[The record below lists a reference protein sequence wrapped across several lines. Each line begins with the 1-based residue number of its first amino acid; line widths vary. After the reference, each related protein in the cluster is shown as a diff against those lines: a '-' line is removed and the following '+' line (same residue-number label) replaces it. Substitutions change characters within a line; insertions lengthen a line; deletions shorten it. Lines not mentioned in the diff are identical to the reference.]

1 MNIIKGGIIST
12 VLILVISVNLK
23 AQRIDTLTLQEKQR
37 LTDALVSNQI
47 SFKKQVFYD
56 PLVGSYTIEPNG
68 ISSNCGHFYIRIK
81 EPDMSQVIPMPTP
94 ELALSPFSNFNPAPF
109 SVLPHQKLP
118 LILNKE

>member
-68 ISSNCGHFYIRIK
+68 INSSHGHFFMRIK
-81 EPDMSQVIPMPTP
+81 EPDMSRVIPMPKTKL
-94 ELALSPFSNFNPAPF
+94 ELSPVPNFGPSPFSAL
-109 SVLPHQKLP
+109 SKQKLP
-118 LILNKE
+118 QISNRE